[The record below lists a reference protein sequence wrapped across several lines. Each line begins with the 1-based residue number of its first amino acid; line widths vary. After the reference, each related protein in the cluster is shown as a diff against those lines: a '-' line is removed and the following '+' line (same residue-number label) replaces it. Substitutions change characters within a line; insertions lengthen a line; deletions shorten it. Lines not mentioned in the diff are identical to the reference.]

1 MMLSCYL
8 PTFMDPIQLLVI
20 SNPAASHLRLLDRLP
35 EPVNIQVGNDIEF
48 LESHAHKAEVILSGG
63 LKNDL
68 LRAAFLQA
76 PGLRWV
82 HVLWAGVEKLLFPEL
97 IESPVP
103 LTNGR
108 GVFKD
113 GLGEFALA
121 SIFYFA
127 KDVRRLVLNQEHGKW
142 EQFDNFEVRGQVLGV
157 VGYGGI
163 GREAARLARAVGMK
177 VLAVRKRTALA
188 VDDPLVD
195 RVYAPDQLH
204 EMLALSDYV
213 LVATPLT
220 SETKGMIG
228 EAELRAMKRSA
239 VIINVGRG
247 PVIVEPALIAALEQG
262 AIKGA
267 ALDVFDIEPLPSG
280 HPFYRLPNVLLS
292 PHAADHTVGWADL
305 AMHRF
310 IDNFER
316 FRGGQPLENV
326 VDKKAGY

>member
-1 MMLSCYL
+1 
-8 PTFMDPIQLLVI
+8 MDPIQLLVI

-48 LESHAHKAEVILSGG
+48 LESHAHNAEVILSGG
-63 LKNDL
+63 LNNDV
-68 LRAAFLQA
+68 LRAAFLRA
-76 PGLRWV
+76 PKLRWV

-127 KDVRRLVLNQEHGKW
+127 KDVRRLVRNQEQGKW

-188 VDDPLVD
+188 GDDPLVD

-220 SETKGMIG
+220 PETKGMIG
-228 EAELRAMKRSA
+228 EAELRAMKQSA

-247 PVIVEPALIAALEQG
+247 PVIVEPAFIAALEQG

-267 ALDVFDIEPLPSG
+267 ALDVFDTEPLPSG

-316 FRGGQPLENV
+316 FRSGQPLENV